1 MFQAMSRCQALHPD
15 PEDEENVA
23 EENEGDEEEDEEGM
37 YGKLSCI
44 FQVFCKSYVKSIS
57 RNIFPIFQIRIEFLF
72 HSVEKLGIYSTFTNE
87 ITNMYSVKSILW

>member
-37 YGKLSCI
+37 YGKLYFSSFLQKLQEI
-44 FQVFCKSYVKSIS
+44 NFTKFFFHFSTQ
-57 RNIFPIFQIRIEFLF
+57 NRIPASQCGKVWNLLYF
-72 HSVEKLGIYSTFTNE
+72 HQ
-87 ITNMYSVKSILW
+87 